1 MENIILIGM
10 PASGKSTAGVLIAK
24 KIGYGFI
31 DTDLLIQKREGML
44 LCDILSLYGTE
55 GFIKI
60 EECVNAELVA
70 ERCVVATGGSVIY
83 GDRAMQNLRSSGKI
97 VYLQVGTQ
105 ELERRLRGEDIF
117 ARGVVMR
124 KNGETIAEL
133 MAERAPLYEKYAD
146 ITINCDGLSLDETV
160 EAVIKAAVL

>member
-83 GDRAMQNLRSSGKI
+83 GDRAMQN
-97 VYLQVGTQ
+97 
-105 ELERRLRGEDIF
+105 
-117 ARGVVMR
+117 VMR

-146 ITINCDGLSLDETV
+146 ITINCDELSLDETV
-160 EAVIKAAVL
+160 DAVVRAAGL

>member
-10 PASGKSTAGVLIAK
+10 PGSGKSTAGVLIAK

-31 DTDLLIQKREGML
+31 DTDLLIQKRKGML

-133 MAERAPLYEKYAD
+133 MAERAPFYEKYAD

-160 EAVIKAAVL
+160 EAVIKAAGL